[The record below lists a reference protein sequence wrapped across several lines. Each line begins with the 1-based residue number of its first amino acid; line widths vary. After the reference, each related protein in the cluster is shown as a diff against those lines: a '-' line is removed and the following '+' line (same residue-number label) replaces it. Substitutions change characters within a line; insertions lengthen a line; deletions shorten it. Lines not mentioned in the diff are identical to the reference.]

1 MSDYNEHNS
10 LYENSDYPSRRQAPA
25 RRSAGGARQAEGG
38 APKKR
43 RRRKTSAL
51 SIAGRV
57 VGIVLKVIVTLILVG
72 LCTGALMACFAAVYI
87 NEVIVPIADLS
98 PDDFSWKEDSI
109 MYYEDKST
117 GQYVEMTK
125 LLNVTSSVWVDY
137 SEIPEDLINATVA
150 IEDRRFWTHPGVDWR
165 RTGYAVY
172 SMFTGKEISGGS
184 TITQQLIKNQTN
196 YNETTVKRKITEI
209 VRAFRFTQNNS
220 KEDTIT
226 YYLNAI
232 PLGSKFE
239 GVGAAALGYF
249 GKPVSELTLAEC
261 ASLIG
266 ITNNPSKYGPYSFS
280 KTKGYDTDELWA
292 ARPWN

>member
-109 MYYEDKST
+109 MY
-117 GQYVEMTK
+117 
-125 LLNVTSSVWVDY
+125 
-137 SEIPEDLINATVA
+137 
-150 IEDRRFWTHPGVDWR
+150 
-165 RTGYAVY
+165 
-172 SMFTGKEISGGS
+172 
-184 TITQQLIKNQTN
+184 
-196 YNETTVKRKITEI
+196 
-209 VRAFRFTQNNS
+209 
-220 KEDTIT
+220 
-226 YYLNAI
+226 
-232 PLGSKFE
+232 
-239 GVGAAALGYF
+239 
-249 GKPVSELTLAEC
+249 
-261 ASLIG
+261 
-266 ITNNPSKYGPYSFS
+266 
-280 KTKGYDTDELWA
+280 
-292 ARPWN
+292 